1 MKLLVLTQVL
11 DRQDA
16 ILGFF
21 VRWIE
26 GLAKR
31 CEGVRVVALEVGDT
45 SGLPANVDW
54 VEIGREGK
62 LLRFVRY
69 RKALNRALSHDGFDT
84 VLGHMVPRYCLLA
97 AGPAKRAG
105 ARHFLWYTHAGV
117 DTRLRRAETH
127 VERIFTAS
135 EESLR
140 LITDKKQVTG
150 HGIDLEHFERAPN
163 RDLGEG
169 AEPRLLSVGRL
180 TPAKDPLVVLEAL
193 ARLRESGVPARLE
206 WVGSGLAHG
215 DQAFGGQVR
224 ARVAELGLEGCV
236 DFQGVVPYPEVP
248 GRYAAADVLINASHT
263 GSVDKVVLEAMAVG
277 RPIVSCNDSIPR
289 VLESLGEERD
299 DLAFEPKDP
308 GELAEKLR
316 RLLTR
321 SKSEREALGDRLRG
335 IVARDHEVDV
345 LMGRLV
351 ELMGAPR

>member
-26 GLAKR
+26 GLAKH
-31 CEGVRVVALEVGDT
+31 CDAVRVVALEVGDT
-45 SGLPANVDW
+45 SDLPPNVDW

-69 RKALNRALSHDGFDT
+69 RKALNRALTRDGFDT

-193 ARLRESGVPARLE
+193 AQLRAAGTPARLE

-236 DFQGVVPYPEVP
+236 DFHGVVPYPEVP

-263 GSVDKVVLEAMAVG
+263 GSVDKVVLEAMAMG

-289 VLESLGEERD
+289 VLESLGEDRAA
-299 DLAFEPKDP
+299 LAFEPKDAA
-308 GELAEKLR
+308 GLAERLR
-316 RLLTR
+316 ALLTR
-321 SKSEREALGDRLRG
+321 STAEREALGDRLRD

-351 ELMGAPR
+351 EMMGAPR

>member
-1 MKLLVLTQVL
+1 VKLLVLTQVL

-26 GLAKR
+26 GLARR
-31 CEGVRVVALEVGDT
+31 CERVRVVALEVGDT
-45 SGLPANVDW
+45 RGLPANVDW

-69 RKALNRALSHDGFDT
+69 RKALGTALSRDGFDT

-97 AGPAKRAG
+97 AGPARRAG

-163 RDLGEG
+163 RELSAGV
-169 AEPRLLSVGRL
+169 EPRLLSVGRL

-193 ARLRESGVPARLE
+193 ALLRAEGLPARLE

-215 DQAFGGQVR
+215 DHAFGDQVR
-224 ARVAELGLEGCV
+224 ARVSELGIDGCV

-248 GRYAAADVLINASHT
+248 ERYASCDVLINASHT

-277 RPIVSCNDSIPR
+277 RPVVSCNDSIPR
-289 VLESLGEERD
+289 VLESLGAEREGLGFRPKD
-299 DLAFEPKDP
+299 AADLAS
-308 GELAEKLR
+308 KLQA
-316 RLLTR
+316 LLTR
-321 SKSEREALGDRLRG
+321 PVADREALGDRLRA

-351 ELMGAPR
+351 EAMGAPR